1 MRVELRGK
9 LKDEGNY
16 CVEVREKQFAEVNL
30 LVQPNRTL
38 IIVAIENGTHHKGQ
52 SLAQCLYNN

>member
-9 LKDEGNY
+9 LKDERNY

-52 SLAQCLYNN
+52 SLAQCL